1 MTQLPSTTDQ
11 VTGAYSIA
19 LFFSVLVLGFPTLIL
34 VAWVV
39 LWLVPLTAATQRCLS
54 SKIGLFLWSFAGI
67 EVLFMATFAGVLE
80 INQIVDW
87 ILNHTFEDWCGDA
100 PVSLSSICSFITPL
114 PDSTVLLVKP
124 TFQEGAYWLL
134 AEIIIMYIVHVGTM
148 FHTHKLLG
156 DGQGGGDKSVKEAG
170 RSTTTR
176 TRGVLLPH
184 QWKGENVT
192 GWWMSEK
199 LDGIR
204 AYWDGLQLLSRNGA
218 KLSAPTWFTE
228 GLPTDLHLDGEL
240 IGDHNEYQATSK
252 IVQSFAGGDEQWQ
265 KLTYEVFDAPSLD
278 IPFEKR
284 LERVRGQAE
293 KKQNAYLRV
302 VQHTRCK
309 GQEHLEAELERMS
322 KDGAKGLM
330 LRKPHS
336 KYVRSRSKTLLKVK
350 ITFLEREAIVVGY
363 NKESTCE
370 YYGQA
375 GSLHARLDN
384 GIQFS
389 VWNDLSHQQRC
400 SPLTIGSIV
409 TVKFSGYTK
418 DGKPRFPRIVGVR
431 VGAAKNDKFAE

>member
-1 MTQLPSTTDQ
+1 
-11 VTGAYSIA
+11 
-19 LFFSVLVLGFPTLIL
+19 
-34 VAWVV
+34 
-39 LWLVPLTAATQRCLS
+39 
-54 SKIGLFLWSFAGI
+54 
-67 EVLFMATFAGVLE
+67 
-80 INQIVDW
+80 
-87 ILNHTFEDWCGDA
+87 
-100 PVSLSSICSFITPL
+100 
-114 PDSTVLLVKP
+114 
-124 TFQEGAYWLL
+124 
-134 AEIIIMYIVHVGTM
+134 MYIVHVGTM

-336 KYVRSRSKTLLKVK
+336 KYVRSRSKTLLKLPLGPPPILQHLILVQGK
-350 ITFLEREAIVVGY
+350 ITFLKRE
-363 NKESTCE
+363 
-370 YYGQA
+370 
-375 GSLHARLDN
+375 
-384 GIQFS
+384 
-389 VWNDLSHQQRC
+389 
-400 SPLTIGSIV
+400 GSIF
-409 TVKFSGYTK
+409 TVKFSGKTK
-418 DGKPRFPRIVGVR
+418 KGKPPFPPIFGVREGSMKTGCDMVRRLSQAFASSASFVALSTVAFSAPCALAYWLNEQEKMWYSNGRHFNSAGAGSALFFELLWFGSGFVLGIVGSLIVGSAWIFALGCLGTIPAACCVR
-431 VGAAKNDKFAE
+431 NV